1 MKVFGGAGE
10 ADEKLS
16 KYDAMTTPEY
26 YDQQV
31 DTHELCTSTVIVVF
45 AIYIYISLTP
55 SPQNEDDP
63 VEVSFTQKNGK
74 ELLLK
79 VGRERFHAPEI
90 LFNPSIWEDSEN
102 SVSLSALVV
111 DAVMACHA
119 DIRLPLV
126 QNVVLTGNTSKIWGL
141 EQRLQVYIS
150 TKKSLFFKSNF

>member
-1 MKVFGGAGE
+1 MIVFT
-10 ADEKLS
+10 S
-16 KYDAMTTPEY
+16 YF
-26 YDQQV
+26 
-31 DTHELCTSTVIVVF
+31 THRI
-45 AIYIYISLTP
+45 

-102 SVSLSALVV
+102 SVSLNALIV

-126 QNVVLTGNTSKIWGL
+126 QNVVLTGNTSKIPGL
-141 EQRLQVYIS
+141 EQRLQVS
-150 TKKSLFFKSNF
+150 

>member
-1 MKVFGGAGE
+1 MRVFGVTGE

-16 KYDAMTTPEY
+16 KYDAMTTSEY

-31 DTHELCTSTVIVVF
+31 DTCELCIPTASLPLSF
-45 AIYIYISLTP
+45 SLSLYISLTP
-55 SPQNEDDP
+55 STQNEDDP

-102 SVSLSALVV
+102 SVSLSALIV
-111 DAVMACHA
+111 DAVMTCHA

-126 QNVVLTGNTSKIWGL
+126 KNVILTGNTSKILGL
-141 EQRLQVYIS
+141 EERLQV
-150 TKKSLFFKSNF
+150 